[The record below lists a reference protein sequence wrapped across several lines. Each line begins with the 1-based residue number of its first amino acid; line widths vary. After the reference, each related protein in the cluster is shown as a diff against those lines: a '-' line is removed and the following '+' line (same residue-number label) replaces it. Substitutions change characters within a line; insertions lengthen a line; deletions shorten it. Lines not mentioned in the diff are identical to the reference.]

1 MTVPALRLCPLDTV
15 QPYPLAPHDTLRR
28 LCTGIW
34 DEDGDGHLS
43 RQEVERGL
51 GRAVA
56 HIDTDANGFLELE
69 ELLAALGDT
78 ASKGLA
84 RLMIQTLDRNRDG
97 RVSLEELHS
106 HSSKS
111 CAGATP
117 GSSRLSHST

>member
-1 MTVPALRLCPLDTV
+1 MTVPALCLYPLDTV
-15 QPYPLAPHDTLRR
+15 QPYPLAAPDTLRR

-51 GRAVA
+51 GRAAA

-69 ELLAALGDT
+69 ELLAALGDR

-97 RVSLEELHS
+97 RVSLEEL
-106 HSSKS
+106 
-111 CAGATP
+111 
-117 GSSRLSHST
+117 LSLAEVVCGGGQRQQQALS

>member
-1 MTVPALRLCPLDTV
+1 MTVPALCLYPLDTV
-15 QPYPLAPHDTLRR
+15 QPYPLAAPDTLRR

-69 ELLAALGDT
+69 ELLAALGDR

-97 RVSLEELHS
+97 RVSLEELLS
-106 HSSKS
+106 LADVV
-111 CAGATP
+111 CGGNA
-117 GSSRLSHST
+117 SSRLSHST